1 MITFISAT
9 PGGGKTLTAVE
20 ILYKISKDNIKNLN
34 FNYYLFKATMDKFTE
49 LGLLDELRHATIIR
63 GQGLEQQTV
72 LMFFGEDYFDF
83 LSKEYFLNVVLEDEY
98 KELIINYPTYYFER
112 VLYLNSILDRVNKE
126 HNTKFQQFKF
136 VRPIYTNI
144 NGLLLSQARPLP
156 HNYDWRQTPFG
167 SVIIYDEA
175 QLIPIFSEETKSVD
189 PVVRDL
195 TIHRHKSYDL
205 YFISQDPALV
215 HKYIRKLCG
224 HHIHL
229 INAFGFEQ
237 SIRLEWAICQDQPNA
252 LRNIA
257 RSEVNKLYRFPN
269 VLYRVYTST
278 TASTRVKR
286 YPWKKFALIGGL
298 AGIGIYGA
306 SGLFSSNNALVSF
319 ATGGK
324 YGNETTKKDDKT
336 ANHPDQQQASSSPVA
351 ETKPNETA
359 KSPDQVGSAS
369 EPVASVSNVTEYKLS
384 YEVSNP
390 YAYQPPNT
398 ATAINNRVFSG
409 CFCDSRGLCKAYDQQ
424 GVTIRG
430 ISQSVCKDIIKESG
444 NRPFDYFGNKQQIA
458 SSQNEQS
465 QTPST
470 TSTVSSP
477 PQIANNYVEP
487 QLEARTVNGANAL

>member
-34 FNYYLFKATMDKFTE
+34 FNYYLFKATMEKFTE
-49 LGLLDELRHATIIR
+49 LDLFDELRHTTIIR
-63 GQGLEQQTV
+63 GQGLEQQTI
-72 LMFFGEDYFDF
+72 LMFFADDYFEF

-112 VLYLNSILDRVNKE
+112 VLYLNSIIDRVNKE
-126 HNTKFQQFKF
+126 HNLKFQHFKF
-136 VRPIYTNI
+136 VRSIYTNI
-144 NGLLLSQARPLP
+144 NGLLLSQARSLP
-156 HNYDWRQTPFG
+156 HNNDWRQTPFG
-167 SVIIYDEA
+167 SVLIYDEA
-175 QLIPIFSEETKSVD
+175 QLIEIFNEECRKVD

-237 SIRLEWAICQDQPNA
+237 SIRLEWAICQEQPNA

-257 RSEVNKLYRFPN
+257 RSEVNKLYRFPK

-286 YPWKKFALIGGL
+286 YPWKKFILIGGL

-324 YGNETTKKDDKT
+324 YGNETSKKDDKT
-336 ANHPDQQQASSSPVA
+336 TNEPDKQQVSSSPAA
-351 ETKPNETA
+351 EAKANETA
-359 KSPDQVGSAS
+359 QSPDQVVSSS
-369 EPVASVSNVTEYKLS
+369 EPSSNSSTNTEYKVV
-384 YEVSNP
+384 YDVSNP
-390 YAYQPPNT
+390 YAYQPPST
-398 ATAINNRVFSG
+398 AVAVNNRVFSG
-409 CFCDSRGLCKAYDQQ
+409 CFCDSKGFCKAYDQQ
-424 GVTIRG
+424 GVRISG
-430 ISQSVCKDIIKESG
+430 ISQSVCKNIIKDSG

-458 SSQNEQS
+458 SSQSQQS
-465 QTPST
+465 QPSSSV
-470 TSTVSSP
+470 STLP
-477 PQIANNYVEP
+477 PQSQIANN
-487 QLEARTVNGANAL
+487 